1 MSRQSKPTPPNPDK
15 QRWLEIPEGGHPMGP
30 RVAALLNEA
39 MAEELKTTIP
49 DWPLKILYPSHRFK
63 GGGKMR
69 AEHKTDVLR
78 HTATLLIIR
87 ADTHEE
93 DIADGTCRAVAAFEF
108 PYDTRPTDLKSKA
121 YLALPAKA
129 ALAQTAKKIAHA
141 QGRCDALNA
150 SHWTYANV
158 LWSLNH
164 VLCDMQPTANISRPG
179 AIDFSPDDL
188 RLCVVTRN
196 AKQQQ
201 KKSTRRHEDLPS
213 DMNDCSDAS
222 ETTICVGIIR
232 GFSGADTLHHVSSGF
247 GSDEEGDVVLV
258 STILENKGDEDREG
272 LLRGVMARYEQI
284 ASGYDVAKDWRLSS
298 LFSEK
303 DLLDE
308 DEEDESTLFLRL
320 ESTEKRED

>member
-1 MSRQSKPTPPNPDK
+1 
-15 QRWLEIPEGGHPMGP
+15 MGP
-30 RVAALLNEA
+30 RVAALLNEV

-49 DWPLKILYPSHRFK
+49 DWPLKILYPAHRFA
-63 GGGKMR
+63 GGQMR
-69 AEHKTDVLR
+69 GEHKTDVLR
-78 HTATLLIIR
+78 YTATLLIIR

-108 PYDTRPTDLKSKA
+108 TYDTKPTDIKAGKSN
-121 YLALPAKA
+121 LAVPARA

-141 QGRCDALNA
+141 QGRCDALNE
-150 SHWTYANV
+150 SRWSYCNV
-158 LWSLNH
+158 HWSLNH

-196 AKQQQ
+196 AKQTH
-201 KKSTRRHEDLPS
+201 KGTRRHDDLPS

-232 GFSGADTLHHVSSGF
+232 GYSGADTLHHVSSGF

-272 LLRGVMARYEQI
+272 LLRWVMARYERI
-284 ASGYDVAKDWRLSS
+284 ASGYDVAKDWRLSG
-298 LFSEK
+298 LFSAK

-308 DEEDESTLFLRL
+308 DAEDESTLFLPL